1 MNYEEKCAA
10 IDAFAS
16 QHGMALAPYST
27 VATLAGID
35 INTSAG
41 FESAAA
47 HVGGFLA
54 ANVNG
59 QQAIYVSVETVA
71 AMPLGQIKAILL
83 HEQGHISRGHLTA
96 MQAGGESG
104 ISSSLERELEADEWA
119 MAHGANPKDLE
130 AGLKVCVKA
139 TRDWIAGHAE
149 EYRALTGTGWK
160 GALRR
165 WLGKANSAHQ
175 ISTRIKKMRAF
186 AAA

>member
-1 MNYEEKCAA
+1 MNYEEKCIELDVFAA
-10 IDAFAS
+10 K
-16 QHGMALAPYST
+16 HRMALAPYST
-27 VATLAGID
+27 AATLAALD

-54 ANVNG
+54 AAVNG
-59 QQAIYVSVETVA
+59 QQAIFLSTESVA
-71 AMPLGQIKAILL
+71 AMTIGQVKAILL

-119 MAHGANPKDLE
+119 MAHGANPQDLE

-165 WLGKANSAHQ
+165 WYGKANSDYQ

-186 AAA
+186 AA

>member
-1 MNYEEKCAA
+1 
-10 IDAFAS
+10 
-16 QHGMALAPYST
+16 MALAPYST
-27 VATLAGID
+27 AATLAAVD
-35 INTSAG
+35 IETASG
-41 FESAAA
+41 FESAVA

-59 QQAIYVSVETVA
+59 QEAIFLSTESVA
-71 AMPLGQIKAILL
+71 LLPLEQLKAILL

-96 MQAGGESG
+96 MQVGGESG

-119 MAHGANPKDLE
+119 MINGADPKDLE
-130 AGLKVCVKA
+130 AGLTACVTA
-139 TRDWIAGHAE
+139 SQNWLAE
-149 EYRALTGTGWK
+149 NSAEYRALTGTGWK

-175 ISTRIKKMRAF
+175 IKSRIKKMRAF

>member
-1 MNYEEKCAA
+1 MNYEEKC
-10 IDAFAS
+10 IVLDAFGVD
-16 QHGMALAPYST
+16 HGMVFSPYST
-27 VATLAGID
+27 AVTLAAL
-35 INTSAG
+35 NTSTVTG

-54 ANVNG
+54 AAVTG